1 MSSYDFLLKVVIV
14 GDSNVGKSCLVL
26 QFVDHRFQNL
36 HDPTIAVE
44 FQQKTV
50 SIEGKLLK
58 LQLWDTVGQEN
69 FLSIARNYYRE
80 STGCVVTFDITSRES
95 FDHVHRWSEEVRN
108 NTTPE
113 LISVLVGTKADLAYK
128 RQITAEEGEALARS
142 LNMKYVEVSAKEGL
156 NVTQPFILICKAVVM
171 NVEKGFYDLQDEVKS
186 RQRCVVKSAKKEMM
200 HESNRFR
207 VKQPGKKRKCSC

>member
-95 FDHVHRWSEEVRN
+95 FDHVQRWAEEVRN

-128 RQITAEEGEALARS
+128 REITAEEGEALARR

-156 NVTQPFILICKAVVM
+156 NVAQPFIFICKAVAI
-171 NVEKGFYDLQDEVKS
+171 NLEKGFYDLQDEVKPS
-186 RQRCVVKSAKKEMM
+186 QRCVVKSAKREMM

-207 VKQPGKKRKCSC
+207 VKQPGKKRKCPC